1 VKALGLIPLFLLAG
15 CCSGFDR
22 DFEASRSATD
32 TGSPLVGSWEGT
44 WHSDPSG
51 HAGGLRCILTRSD
64 SGYRSRYYA
73 TFTFLILP
81 LSFEYEIPLTV
92 LQDGEAWRFRGSAVI
107 DYFIAGG
114 PYEYEGLVTG
124 DEFVAS
130 YRSSFDSGVFRMKRA
145 TGHR

>member
-1 VKALGLIPLFLLAG
+1 VKAVGLIPFLLLTG

-22 DFEASRSATD
+22 DFDAARSTSESA
-32 TGSPLVGSWEGT
+32 GALVGPWEGT

-51 HAGGLRCILTRSD
+51 HHGGLRSIITSSD

-73 TFTFLILP
+73 TFTFLFLP
-81 LSFEYEIPLTV
+81 LSFEYEVPLTA
-92 LQDGEAWRFRGSAVI
+92 LPDGDAWRFRGSAVI

-114 PYEYEGLVTG
+114 LYEYEGLVSG

-130 YRSSFDSGVFRMKRA
+130 YRSSFDSGIFRMKRA
-145 TGHR
+145 KR

>member
-1 VKALGLIPLFLLAG
+1 MKLLRLLPLLLAAG
-15 CCSGFDR
+15 CSSGFDR
-22 DFEASRSATD
+22 DFDEARSKPESAAA
-32 TGSPLVGSWEGT
+32 LVGSWEGS

-51 HAGGLRCILTRSD
+51 HAGGLRCIVTRSD

-73 TFTFLILP
+73 TFTFLVLP
-81 LSFEYEIPLTV
+81 LSFEYEIPLRV

-107 DYFIAGG
+107 DYFVAGG
-114 PYEYEGLVTG
+114 LYEYEGLVSG

-145 TGHR
+145 AKP